1 MTDATLSVTQS
12 RLTVFAREYLN
23 TLGASI
29 QEKGSRWQVRLPS
42 HVNVE
47 FGDGR
52 DFDVIIGDDQVENGD
67 DGGLVLSPGSE
78 FTQRM
83 LDKAV
88 SMSSTGHVSVTESL
102 TGDKYQYPEWITESD
117 LQVSDA
123 SFSPY
128 YDRDA
133 VFILVKI
140 SVETVSEYETQ
151 HLEAVAMD
159 VTSEEE
165 LSGLPEV
172 LLQTF
177 FDPKTQPET
186 GQTNDFEATNEL
198 DTGSLAS
205 VISTGQRV
213 ALDKI
218 RKDIEQL
225 RETASRAAESEFEE
239 YRQLQDQRLRDLREE
254 LGTVTDRLQRVSRN
268 VDSADTQEERMSA
281 LQKRKELQAEKDK
294 LEEERADLLQK
305 KQCGFEKKREEIF
318 DRHSLEISTKPVS
331 ATVVSYERGEI
342 ELQLTDSRR
351 TETIRTPYAAGVGC
365 PDSVQC
371 DQCQTV
377 LSADNPIKMGS
388 TGLQCRSCR

>member
-83 LDKAV
+83 LDEAV

-102 TGDKYQYPEWITESD
+102 TGDEYQYPEWITESD

-133 VFILVKI
+133 VFVLVKI

-151 HLEAVAMD
+151 HLEAVAID
-159 VTSEEE
+159 VTSKEE
-165 LSGLPEV
+165 LSGLPEI
-172 LLQTF
+172 LLRTF
-177 FDPKTQPET
+177 FDPKTQPEPE
-186 GQTNDFEATNEL
+186 QTNDFETASEL
-198 DTGSLAS
+198 DTDRFAS
-205 VISTGQRV
+205 IISTGQQV
-213 ALDKI
+213 AFDKI
-218 RKDIEQL
+218 RED
-225 RETASRAAESEFEE
+225 RETASRAAESEFKE
-239 YRQLQDQRLRDLREE
+239 YRQLQDQRLSDLREE
-254 LGTVTDRLQRVSRN
+254 LESVTDRLQRVSSE

-281 LQKRKELQAEKDK
+281 LQKRKELQEEKDE
-294 LEEERADLLQK
+294 LEEERAELLQK
-305 KQCGFEKKREEIF
+305 KQRGFEKKREEIF
-318 DRHSLEISTKPVS
+318 DRHSLEISTKPVA

-342 ELQLTDSRR
+342 ELQLTDGHR
-351 TETIRTPYAAGVGC
+351 TETMRTPYAAGVGC
-365 PDSVQC
+365 PDSVRC
-371 DQCQTV
+371 DQCQTE
-377 LSADNPIKMGS
+377 LSADNPVQMGS
-388 TGLQCRSCR
+388 TGLQCRSCK